1 MSNKITAN
9 FPWIVTVFAVISL
22 IYPSLFT
29 WFNGSLITLGLG
41 VIMLGMGLTLKT
53 GDFFQVISS
62 PKSVFLGLG
71 MQFVIMPLMG
81 WGLAILFHL
90 PSFFAVGM
98 ILVASCPGGTASN
111 VIAYLARAD
120 VALSVTMTACSTLA
134 AIIMTPL
141 LTLKLS
147 GSYLEIPA
155 EGLFYSTLKVVLV
168 PVSLGV

>member
-41 VIMLGMGLTLKT
+41 VIMLGMGLTLNT

-71 MQFVIMPLMG
+71 MQFLIMPLMG

-111 VIAYLARAD
+111 VIA
-120 VALSVTMTACSTLA
+120 
-134 AIIMTPL
+134 
-141 LTLKLS
+141 
-147 GSYLEIPA
+147 
-155 EGLFYSTLKVVLV
+155 
-168 PVSLGV
+168 